1 MAQTDSYYAVVFLTL
16 IDKTR
21 LVFRSTSSQEF
32 VRIAAPRIQHYA
44 KQGQW
49 FIFYNDP
56 QKRPFFWDEDKNG
69 KFMGGLGEGK
79 YYFERYNNPDEDQ
92 RKSNVSKLYDDVK
105 NLFNGKFL
113 DTGDSSN

>member
-1 MAQTDSYYAVVFLTL
+1 MAQEDSYYAVVHLTL

-21 LVFRSTSSQEF
+21 LVFRSSSTTDF

-56 QKRPFFWDEDKNG
+56 QKRPFYWDEDDKG

-79 YYFERYNNPDEDQ
+79 YYFEFENKPKPERRESDTTT
-92 RKSNVSKLYDDVK
+92 LYEDVK
-105 NLFNGKFL
+105 NLLKLNL
-113 DTGDSSN
+113 P